1 MPNPV
6 SLKPMPISQWNCPWA
21 ETAQAWLE
29 GVTWS
34 VGDSAS
40 RAPHGNCAGNRDI
53 QGPWLGVISSHLGR
67 ESWRDPWWQRVLED
81 ALRYARESRSVVLY
95 SGQAP
100 YSDAIRHACERLG
113 IPHEELGVFR
123 ARETIR
129 TPEHSVRLHRIPR
142 DGAEGE
148 SSSLDDASLC
158 DAAVAILS
166 HRLFAI
172 QVRPK
177 GKVSQWLQ
185 RRLSEP
191 SVALGTTWVASVPD
205 PTQSQRATQTQR
217 ALHKQLNAQGAVL
230 WLRSELDTTAA
241 LGRVDASDSID
252 RVLGCARR
260 TVPATLQPI
269 GSFSRWRG
277 RDEDYLI
284 HCTRAR
290 RGPWPDQDYEGY
302 LDEALRLETRK
313 VSTPFATLHRIV
325 MTQRLVATRW
335 MRRGDLDT
343 VCFSG
348 VPLLEL
354 LQRRRFQSHLGR
366 WDWEPYGIAIRRSWL
381 EQRGARPV
389 EYLNRSEFDQCPSER
404 IAFAQ
409 PIGQAAGAFDWTQ
422 EREWRVAHD
431 VRLQDLG
438 IGDGFLFVANKAE
451 AACLAHDAKLPV
463 LYGFGD
469 EDDEVGEYGVREYDV
484 RHQSVRE
491 PDDILWHEVVL
502 DAMDGTRSPWKG
514 DLLSDQG
521 RPVGGEERDMEL

>member
-6 SLKPMPISQWNCPWA
+6 SLKPLPISQWNCPWA

-34 VGDSAS
+34 VDESAS
-40 RAPHGNCAGNRDI
+40 RGPQGNCVANRDI
-53 QGPWLGVISSHLGR
+53 RGPWLGVISSHFGR

-81 ALRYARESRSVVLY
+81 ALRFARESRSAVLY
-95 SGQAP
+95 SGKAP
-100 YSDAIRHACERLG
+100 YADAIRHACVRLG
-113 IPHEELGVFR
+113 VPHEELGVYR
-123 ARETIR
+123 ERETIPV
-129 TPEHSVRLHRIPR
+129 PEHHVRLHRIPR
-142 DGAEGE
+142 DGGEGDRAA
-148 SSSLDDASLC
+148 LDDASLC
-158 DAAVAILS
+158 DAAVTILS

-205 PTQSQRATQTQR
+205 PTQTQR
-217 ALHKQLNAQGAVL
+217 ALHRQLNAQGAVL
-230 WLRSELDTTAA
+230 WLRSELDSTAA
-241 LGRVDASDSID
+241 LGRVDASDFID
-252 RVLGCARR
+252 RLWGCERR

-269 GSFSRWRG
+269 GSLSRWRG
-277 RDEDYLI
+277 RDDDYLI

-313 VSTPFATLHRIV
+313 VSSPFATLHRIV
-325 MTQRLVATRW
+325 TTQRLVATRW

-381 EQRGARPV
+381 VARGARPV

-438 IGDGFLFVANKAE
+438 LGDGFLFVATKAE

-463 LYGFGD
+463 LYGVGD
-469 EDDEVGEYGVREYDV
+469 EDDDPREHGI
-484 RHQSVRE
+484 REQAVRE
-491 PDDILWHEVVL
+491 PHILWHEVVWDRL
-502 DAMDGTRSPWKG
+502 GGTRLPWSEG
-514 DLLSDQG
+514 QPSDQG
-521 RPVGGEERDMEL
+521 PPLGGEERAMEP